1 VNIERLHQPNGLPS
15 APAIESRMP
24 LLAGKLSIV
33 LLIGFTALAID
44 FGLPLGVRAQLTR
57 KFSCERIEKVPTTVV
72 KTMRGNIPMIR
83 WVKAFT
89 GKYNKVG
96 NRCTEVSARLD
107 RFNRQGKLKFIRTG
121 NVNTYPVLCADS
133 GVTGN
138 TCPNQ
143 SVLVTLP
150 KGTDATQVL
159 QQLLDLR
166 ARASGRIINLS
177 GTQLVRYS
185 NGDAYVSVD
194 ELLGN

>member
-1 VNIERLHQPNGLPS
+1 
-15 APAIESRMP
+15 MP
-24 LLAGKLSIV
+24 LLAGKLSIF
-33 LLIGFTALAID
+33 LLIGFTAFAID
-44 FGLPLGVRAQLTR
+44 FGLPLDVRAQTTR

-89 GKYNKVG
+89 GKYNKVA

-121 NVNTYPVLCADS
+121 NVNTYPVLCVDS

>member
-1 VNIERLHQPNGLPS
+1 
-15 APAIESRMP
+15 
-24 LLAGKLSIV
+24 
-33 LLIGFTALAID
+33 
-44 FGLPLGVRAQLTR
+44 
-57 KFSCERIEKVPTTVV
+57 
-72 KTMRGNIPMIR
+72 MIR
-83 WVKAFT
+83 WVRAFT
-89 GKYNKVG
+89 GKYNHVG

-121 NVNTYPVLCADS
+121 NVNTYPVLCVDS

-166 ARASGRIINLS
+166 ARASGQIINLS

-185 NGDAYVSVD
+185 NGDAYVSVE
-194 ELLGN
+194 ELLGS

>member
-1 VNIERLHQPNGLPS
+1 
-15 APAIESRMP
+15 MP

-33 LLIGFTALAID
+33 LLVGFTALAID
-44 FGLPLGVRAQLTR
+44 VGLTLGVQSQPTR
-57 KFSCERIEKVPTTVV
+57 KFSCERIDKVPTTVV

-83 WVKAFT
+83 WVTAFT
-89 GKYNKVG
+89 GKYRNVG

-143 SVLVTLP
+143 SVLVTL
-150 KGTDATQVL
+150 
-159 QQLLDLR
+159 LDLR
-166 ARASGRIINLS
+166 ARASGQIINLS
-177 GTQLVRYS
+177 GTQLVQYS

-194 ELLGN
+194 GLLGN

>member
-1 VNIERLHQPNGLPS
+1 VNIERLHQSIG
-15 APAIESRMP
+15 SRVP
-24 LLAGKLSIV
+24 FLASKLSIV
-33 LLIGFTALAID
+33 LLTGFTALAID
-44 FGLPLGVRAQLTR
+44 IRLPQCVQAQPTR
-57 KFSCERIEKVPTTVV
+57 KFSCERLDKVPTTVV

-83 WVKAFT
+83 WVRAFS
-89 GKYNKVG
+89 GKYNNVG
-96 NRCTEVSARLD
+96 HRCTEVSARLD

-121 NVNTYPVLCADS
+121 NVNTYPVLCVDS

-150 KGTDATQVL
+150 KGTDAARVL

-166 ARASGRIINLS
+166 ARASGQIINLS

-194 ELLGN
+194 GLLGN